1 MKPDAAVIV
10 ATVRALKHHGGVK
23 KDELGN
29 ENLDALAKGFENLE
43 KHIENVNKFGVPAVV
58 AINRFPTDTEAELE
72 LCDEES

>member
-10 ATVRALKHHGGVK
+10 ATVRALKHHGGGLK

-43 KHIENVNKFGVPAVV
+43 NI
-58 AINRFPTDTEAELE
+58 
-72 LCDEES
+72 